1 MANTPSILKRFFQ
14 SDLCNHSF
22 VTRSRSDQQRRYL
35 QDPLANCFIRPRPRH
50 ALVFY
55 RLVRPVHLLQLR
67 HIKVPPLVPPVI
79 HSATSRPFWRMPR
92 AIPAR
97 GSPSVCAP
105 LPSAWSWAPA
115 PVRCDRNALC
125 CAGSGPPGKTFSSAP
140 SIPVHL
146 SPVTSRTPEL
156 GRLLVEQCV
165 EHLLDGLPHQILYVI
180 AQRLLVDRCD
190 VRGHG
195 PCHLRR

>member
-1 MANTPSILKRFFQ
+1 MVLPGTSLANTPSILKRFFQ

-50 ALVFY
+50 
-55 RLVRPVHLLQLR
+55 
-67 HIKVPPLVPPVI
+67 VPPVI

-97 GSPSVCAP
+97 GSPSACAP

>member
-35 QDPLANCFIRPRPRH
+35 QDSLANCFIRPRPRH
-50 ALVFY
+50 ALVSY

-67 HIKVPPLVPPVI
+67 HIKVPPLVPLVT
-79 HSATSRPFWRMPR
+79 HSATSRPFWHMSR

-97 GSPSVCAP
+97 GSPSACAP

-115 PVRCDRNALC
+115 PVRYDRNALC
-125 CAGSGPPGKTFSSAP
+125 CAGGGPRGRAP
-140 SIPVHL
+140 RAHRA
-146 SPVTSRTPEL
+146 SPFT
-156 GRLLVEQCV
+156 C
-165 EHLLDGLPHQILYVI
+165 
-180 AQRLLVDRCD
+180 
-190 VRGHG
+190 
-195 PCHLRR
+195 RR